1 MVPKTV
7 LLVDPH
13 KDSRVVYATLLSHC
27 GFRVLEAGDDEEGLH
42 LAREQGP
49 DVILTELFPWAEGG
63 KMLPERLHE
72 APETSGIPVIA
83 LTAHLV
89 PDAWAAALMRT
100 GARVLTKP
108 CGPSRVL
115 AEVRSLL

>member
-1 MVPKTV
+1 MAPKTV

-13 KDSRVVYATLLSHC
+13 KDSRVVYATVLSHS
-27 GFRVLEAGDDEEGLH
+27 GFRVLEAVDDEEGIR
-42 LAREQGP
+42 LARAQGP
-49 DVILTELFPWAEGG
+49 DVILTELFPWSGGG

-72 APETSGIPVIA
+72 APETSRIPVIA

-89 PDAWAAALMRT
+89 PDAWAEALLRSGT
-100 GARVLTKP
+100 RVLTKP

-115 AEVRSLL
+115 EEVRSLL

>member
-13 KDSRVVYATLLSHC
+13 QDSRVVYATVLSHS
-27 GFRVLEAGDDEEGLH
+27 GFRVLEAVDDEQGLH
-42 LAREQGP
+42 LAREQEP
-49 DVILTELFPWAEGG
+49 DVILTELFPWSLDG

-72 APETSGIPVIA
+72 APETAAIPVIA

-89 PDAWAAALMRT
+89 PDEWARALERA
-100 GARVLTKP
+100 GARVLAKP
-108 CGPSRVL
+108 CGPGRVL